1 MLTKIDKIDKKCTD
15 LETKA
20 DRIDEIWDNV
30 KIWIPDL
37 NRSEVRNEQKFNE
50 RFTSL
55 ASQIST
61 MSSDIKGVSE
71 HINRVQYE
79 YIFIRLDRTR
89 DLTVLGTL
97 KD

>member
-1 MLTKIDKIDKKCTD
+1 M
-15 LETKA
+15 ETQA

-37 NRSEVRNEQKFNE
+37 NRSEVRNEQKFNK

-55 ASQIST
+55 ESQIST